1 MDATLQALG
10 GILLRAIP
18 TLILLILLHLYL
30 KAVFFRP
37 LKRILKQ
44 RYDATEGARNAAKAA
59 MDRAAQKATEY
70 EDALRR
76 ARAEMYREQEEA
88 RHKWLEEQAR
98 QIDESHKRSRES
110 VHEAKQRLDAEAAT
124 ARRELESSSA
134 SLADEITRVVLEGR
148 PA

>member
-30 KAVFFRP
+30 KAVFFGP

-44 RYDATEGARNAAKAA
+44 RYDATEGARNAAKLA
-59 MDRAAQKATEY
+59 MDRAGQKATEY
-70 EDALRR
+70 EEALRR
-76 ARAEMYREQEEA
+76 ARSEIYREQEEA

-110 VHEAKQRLDAEAAT
+110 VQEAKQR
-124 ARRELESSSA
+124 
-134 SLADEITRVVLEGR
+134 
-148 PA
+148 